1 MLLQSHNGLVRL
13 FPAVPDGWCDVAFD
27 GMLASGAVAVA
38 ARMAA
43 GRLVDV
49 TLAAVAAGTIR
60 LTYGRNGEP
69 QSVPVPAGLTRLD
82 ERLLARLNGD
92 EHD

>member
-1 MLLQSHNGLVRL
+1 M
-13 FPAVPDGWCDVAFD
+13 PDGWRDAAFD

-49 TLAAVAAGTIR
+49 TLAALAAGTVR
-60 LTYGRNGEP
+60 LTYGRNGEA